1 MNPDFAAAGA
11 EAVTRLQQM
20 LRFDTTNPPGNEL
33 PLAQHLATQVARD
46 GLEARILE
54 AAPGRANLVV
64 RLRGD
69 GSQRP
74 LLLISHLDVVPAEP
88 ARWTHPPFAGKVAE
102 GQVWGRGAVDS
113 KLTTTAQLQVLLL
126 CKRLGLPL
134 KRDLVLVATADE
146 ELGSNL
152 GVKWLA
158 QHHPEVFDAEYGIN
172 EGGGFALLVDGR
184 PLYTCQVGEKGSA
197 NLDLVIHGRPGHS
210 SVPHADNPLLH
221 LSTILE
227 RLSGRLPHRVTASA
241 RAFFEG
247 AAAAQARP
255 EVAALLRAL
264 LDPARQASALAQL
277 PVDEPTRLMFDA
289 MLRNTCAP
297 TMLEAG
303 VKRNVIPSE
312 ATVKLSGRT
321 LPNMDQDTFLAEV
334 RSLVGEGPEFRLDNY
349 WAGAEF
355 ASDTPLLAAIQSA
368 MQHCEPG
375 SAVVPYMVTGG
386 TDARFLQGRD
396 LTVYGFLPMRHEPGM
411 DFFSLCHGHDERVST
426 ANVAF
431 AVRVLYEV
439 VRQLNE

>member
-1 MNPDFAAAGA
+1 MTINWNAAGA
-11 EAVTRLQQM
+11 EAVARLQHM

-33 PLAQHLATQVARD
+33 PLAQHLATQVAQD

-54 AAPGRANLVV
+54 SAPGRANLVV

-69 GSQRP
+69 GSERP

-88 ARWTHPPFAGKVAE
+88 ARWTHPPFAGALAE

-146 ELGSNL
+146 ELGSNY

-197 NLDLVIHGRPGHS
+197 YLDLVMHGRPGHS

-221 LSTILE
+221 LSAVLD
-227 RLSGRLPHRVTASA
+227 RLGGRLPHRVTASA

-255 EVAALLRAL
+255 EVATLLRAL
-264 LDPARQASALAQL
+264 LDPARQEAALAQL

-303 VKRNVIPSE
+303 IKRNVIPSE

-321 LPNMDQDTFLAEV
+321 LPNMDQDTFLAQV
-334 RSLVGEGPEFRLDNY
+334 RALVGQGPEFRLDNY

-355 ASDTPLLAAIQSA
+355 PSDTPLLGAIQAA
-368 MQHCEPG
+368 MQCCEPG

-411 DFFSLCHGHDERVST
+411 DFFSLCHGHDERVSV
-426 ANVAF
+426 ANVQF
-431 AVRVLYEV
+431 AVQVLYEV

>member
-1 MNPDFAAAGA
+1 VKLDFEAAGA
-11 EAVTRLQQM
+11 EAVARLQHM

-33 PLAQHLATQVARD
+33 PLAQHLAALLASEGIQAQ
-46 GLEARILE
+46 ILQS
-54 AAPGRANLVV
+54 APERANLVA

-69 GSQRP
+69 GSARP

-88 ARWTHPPFAGKVAE
+88 ARWTHPPFAGALAND
-102 GQVWGRGAVDS
+102 QVWGRGAVDS

-146 ELGSNL
+146 ELGSNY

-172 EGGGFALLVDGR
+172 EGGGFALLLDGK

-197 NLDLVIHGRPGHS
+197 YLDLVIQGRPGHS

-221 LSTILE
+221 LSGVLD
-227 RLSGRLPHRVTASA
+227 RLRGRLPHRVTASA

-247 AAAAQARP
+247 AAAAQKRP

-264 LDPARQASALAQL
+264 LDPKRQEEALAQL

-303 VKRNVIPSE
+303 VKRNVIPSQ

-321 LPNMDQDTFLAEV
+321 LPGMDREEFLAEV
-334 RSLVGEGPEFRLDNY
+334 RVLVGEGPEFRLDNY
-349 WAGAEF
+349 WAGGEF
-355 ASDTPLLAAIQSA
+355 PHHTPLLAAIQSA
-368 MQHCEPG
+368 MKRCEPE

-386 TDARFLQGRD
+386 TDARFLQGLG
-396 LTVYGFLPMRHEPGM
+396 LTIYGFLPMRHEPGM
-411 DFFSLCHGHDERVST
+411 DIFSLCHGHDERVST

-431 AVRVLYEV
+431 AVQVLYEV

>member
-1 MNPDFAAAGA
+1 MNVDFAAAGA
-11 EAVTRLQQM
+11 EAVTRLQHM

-33 PLAQHLATQVARD
+33 PLAQYLAAQLAQE
-46 GLEARILE
+46 GLEAQILQS
-54 AAPGRANLVV
+54 APERANLVV

-74 LLLISHLDVVPAEP
+74 LLLLSHLDVVPAEP
-88 ARWTHPPFAGKVAE
+88 ARWTHPPFVGKVAE

-146 ELGSNL
+146 ELGSNC
-152 GVKWLA
+152 GAKWLA

-197 NLDLVIHGRPGHS
+197 YLDLVIQGRPGHS

-221 LSTILE
+221 LSTVLD
-227 RLSGRLPHRVTASA
+227 RLRGRLPHRVTASA
-241 RAFFEG
+241 SAFFEG

-264 LDPARQASALAQL
+264 LDPAHQETALAQL

-312 ATVKLSGRT
+312 ATVRLSGRT
-321 LPNMDQDTFLAEV
+321 LPGMEREAFLAEV
-334 RSLVGEGPEFRLDNY
+334 RALVGEGPEFRLSNY
-349 WAGAEF
+349 WAGGEF
-355 ASDTPLLAAIQSA
+355 ASDTPLLKAIQSA
-368 MQHCEPG
+368 MQRCEPE

-386 TDARFLQGRD
+386 TDARFLMGLG
-396 LTVYGFLPMRHEPGM
+396 LTIYGFLPMRHEPGM
-411 DFFSLCHGHDERVST
+411 DFFSLCHGHDERVSIT
-426 ANVAF
+426 NIAF
-431 AVRVLYEV
+431 AVQVLYET